1 LLDINQKTLF
11 ISILIVVETN
21 DIIGKWWKGM
31 INFWLSKAEVSATEV
46 MQIEWKG
53 IINIQWTSLTVVMHD
68 IQAALLARGSFEA
81 IGHGQLL
88 SELVECFHLCQVDW
102 AGVSELIKG
111 HLQFILFF
119 YPLLGACNCMI
130 LATMGGSLGAT
141 KCGNGTI
148 ATALEG
154 LTRDKT

>member
-1 LLDINQKTLF
+1 MLDINQKTLF

-88 SELVECFHLCQVDW
+88 SLWSVSISVRRIDW
-102 AGVSELIKG
+102 AGVSELIEE
-111 HLQFILFF
+111 
-119 YPLLGACNCMI
+119 GAPWGE
-130 LATMGGSLGAT
+130 A
-141 KCGNGTI
+141 
-148 ATALEG
+148 
-154 LTRDKT
+154 